1 MTVRQ
6 QSMFGTALDDQFDSF
21 HRDHPQVYETMVRLA
36 RQAKDRGVTR
46 IGAKALWE
54 RMRWDMW
61 LVTGTKPKLNNSL
74 VSRYARLIA
83 DQEPDLADLFEFRE
97 LRS

>member
-1 MTVRQ
+1 MSVRQ
-6 QSMFGTALDDQFDSF
+6 QAMFGTALDDQFDAF
-21 HRDHPQVYETMVRLA
+21 VRDNPQVYEAMVRLA
-36 RQAKDRGVTR
+36 RQAKDAGRTR

-61 LVTGTKPKLNNSL
+61 IATGQTPRLNNNM
-74 VSRYARLIA
+74 VSRMARLIA
-83 DQEPDLADLFEFRE
+83 EREPDLADLFEFRE